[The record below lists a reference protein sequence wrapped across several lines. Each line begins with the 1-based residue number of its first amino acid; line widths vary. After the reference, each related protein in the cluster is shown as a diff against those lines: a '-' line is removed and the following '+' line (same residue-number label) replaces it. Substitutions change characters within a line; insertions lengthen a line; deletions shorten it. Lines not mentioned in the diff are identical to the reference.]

1 MPEGPFEAMYLFHPS
16 VPVRYRIQAEL
27 FFYFERKLGAVL
39 AIPPRMII
47 ANGYYFGYLSK
58 LFIYLNIS

>member
-27 FFYFERKLGAVL
+27 F
-39 AIPPRMII
+39 
-47 ANGYYFGYLSK
+47 YY
-58 LFIYLNIS
+58 IW